1 MYHNTTRL
9 SKNDRKYNEIVEDT
23 RKSRCESALENIKN
37 RLIEI
42 NDTFV
47 EKLYENTFFPNNAR
61 IIMQVYNSFSR
72 INEFF
77 DRNNQF
83 SYYYDC
89 KEREKLV
96 LLKYFCMFFFESAYH
111 RRYYEYKQNIIT
123 PDMNPLVVESC
134 DKLFS
139 IITTK
144 IDSIL
149 DPLRALRRRI
159 KEEEYT
165 PYNEPRYRRT

>member
-1 MYHNTTRL
+1 MYTPRHRL
-9 SKNDRKYNEIVEDT
+9 SKNDMNYNSIVEDT
-23 RKSRCESALENIKN
+23 RKSRCESALENIKK

-47 EKLYENTFFPNNAR
+47 EKLYENTFFPDNKR

-111 RRYYEYKQNIIT
+111 RRYYEYKQQIIT

-134 DKLFS
+134 DKLLS
-139 IITTK
+139 TITTK

-149 DPLRALRRRI
+149 NPLRALQSRI
-159 KEEEYT
+159 EEEEYT
-165 PYNEPRYRRT
+165 PYNEQRYHRT

>member
-1 MYHNTTRL
+1 
-9 SKNDRKYNEIVEDT
+9 
-23 RKSRCESALENIKN
+23 
-37 RLIEI
+37 
-42 NDTFV
+42 
-47 EKLYENTFFPNNAR
+47 
-61 IIMQVYNSFSR
+61 
-72 INEFF
+72 
-77 DRNNQF
+77 
-83 SYYYDC
+83 
-89 KEREKLV
+89 
-96 LLKYFCMFFFESAYH
+96 
-111 RRYYEYKQNIIT
+111 
-123 PDMNPLVVESC
+123 MNPLVVESC